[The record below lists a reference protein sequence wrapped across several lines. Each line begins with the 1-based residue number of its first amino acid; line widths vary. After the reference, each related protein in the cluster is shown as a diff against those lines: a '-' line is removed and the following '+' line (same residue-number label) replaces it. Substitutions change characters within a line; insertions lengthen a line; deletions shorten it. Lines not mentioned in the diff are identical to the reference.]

1 MSIALYF
8 TNWLEIAKGST
19 WTLGVFGHLWSLA
32 IEEQFYLV
40 WPIVV
45 LASIKLGSRRVG
57 PFLAAAGRRRRRGD
71 PPHDV
76 WHDAKTWGIGTESLQ
91 ARDCAHRPRRR
102 STGTARRSPAATA
115 C

>member
-1 MSIALYF
+1 MVIA

-19 WTLGVFGHLWSLA
+19 RTLGVFDHLWSLA

-57 PFLAAAGRRRRRGD
+57 PFLAAAG
-71 PPHDV
+71 
-76 WHDAKTWGIGTESLQ
+76 WLFLLIGHQTVDRYL
-91 ARDCAHRPRRR
+91 ALYAHPR
-102 STGTARRSPAATA
+102 
-115 C
+115 